1 MKPTVLLIHYGE
13 LALKGKNR
21 DLFEDRL
28 VGNIRIALGAG
39 GDWDVRRLYGRI
51 VVRLSSD
58 EGIDALAKRL
68 QNVFGIANIA
78 PAIEVKPELDA
89 IEEAALDIIRG
100 KDFESFAVRAR
111 RPEKGQP
118 FSSQDVGTIVG
129 AAVQKA
135 SGARVDLTRPALT
148 VGVVVMK
155 RRAFVYVDRINGPGG
170 LPAGA
175 SGKVA
180 CLISGGIDS
189 PVACWRMMKRGC
201 SPVFI
206 HFHSAP
212 FTSNAS
218 KEKAH
223 EIVEHLMRGQPAAKL
238 VTVPFG
244 ELQKKIVT
252 GVPAKYRIMLYR
264 RFMIRIANELARRND
279 AKALVSG
286 EALGQVASQTL
297 SNLSTIERVSD
308 VPILRPLIGMD
319 KQEIVDQAKRI
330 GTFEMSIEPHDDCC
344 SFLMPKNPVTR
355 TTPRDLDHVEKSLAC
370 DELVGLALEGC
381 EEEMFEYLH

>member
-1 MKPTVLLIHYGE
+1 MKPTILLIHYGE

-21 DLFEDRL
+21 DLFEKRL
-28 VGNIRIALGAG
+28 VDNILIALGSES
-39 GDWDVRRLYGRI
+39 DWNVRRLYGRI
-51 VVRLSSD
+51 VVRVDDGNDID
-58 EGIDALAKRL
+58 ELAQRIK
-68 QNVFGIANIA
+68 NVFGIANIA
-78 PAIEVKPELDA
+78 PAVEAKPTLES
-89 IEEAALDIIRG
+89 IEEAAVSIVKG
-100 KDFESFAVRAR
+100 KDFESFAIRAR
-111 RPEKGQP
+111 RPEKGQS
-118 FSSQDVGTIVG
+118 FSSQDIGIKVG

-135 SGARVDLTRPALT
+135 SGAKVDLTNPALT

-155 RRAFVYVDRINGPGG
+155 QRAFVYADRIKGPGG
-170 LPAGA
+170 LPVGS
-175 SGKVA
+175 SGITA

-201 SPVFI
+201 RPLFI

-218 KEKAH
+218 KEKAQ
-223 EIVEHLMRGQPAAKL
+223 EIVEYLMRGQPPAKL
-238 VTVPFG
+238 ITVPFG

-264 RFMIRIANELARRND
+264 RFMVRIANELARKHD

-297 SNLSTIERVSD
+297 SNLATIEDVSD
-308 VPILRPLIGMD
+308 MPLLRPLIGMD
-319 KQEIVDQAKRI
+319 KQEIVDEAKRI
-330 GTFEMSIEPHDDCC
+330 GTFTMSIEPHDDCC

-355 TTPRDLDHVEKSLAC
+355 STPKDMGYVEKSLAC
-370 DELVGLALEGC
+370 GELVKAALDGC
-381 EEEMFEYLH
+381 EEEAIQSF

>member
-21 DLFEDRL
+21 ELFEKRL
-28 VGNIRIALGAG
+28 VDNIRIALGE
-39 GDWDVRRLYGRI
+39 GDWDVCRLYGRI
-51 VVRLSSD
+51 AVRAV
-58 EGIDALAKRL
+58 EGKDVDRLAARVK
-68 QNVFGIANIA
+68 NVFGVANVA
-78 PAIEVKPELDA
+78 PALEVKPTLEA
-89 IEEAALDIIRG
+89 IEEAAVGIVKG
-100 KDFESFAVRAR
+100 KDFESFAIRAR
-111 RPEKGQP
+111 RPEKGQS
-118 FSSQDVGTIVG
+118 FRSQDVAVKVG

-135 SGARVDLTRPALT
+135 SGARVDLTNPALT
-148 VGVVVMK
+148 VGIVVMK
-155 RRAFVYVDRINGPGG
+155 HRAFIYADQVKGVGG
-170 LPAGA
+170 LPVGS
-175 SGKVA
+175 SGTVA

-201 SPVFI
+201 QPVFI

-218 KEKAH
+218 KEKVV
-223 EIVEHLMRGQPAAKL
+223 ELVEHLMRGQPNAKL
-238 VTVPFG
+238 ITVPFG

-264 RFMIRIANELARRND
+264 RFMIRIANELASRYE

-297 SNLSTIERVSD
+297 SNLATIEDVSE

-319 KQEIVDQAKRI
+319 KQEIVDEAKRI
-330 GTFEMSIEPHDDCC
+330 GTFAMSIEPHDDCC

-355 TTPRDLDHVEKSLAC
+355 TTPKDMGYVEKSLAC
-370 DELVGLALEGC
+370 AELVNAALDGC
-381 EEEMFEYLH
+381 EEEAVQPL

>member
-21 DLFEDRL
+21 ELFENRL
-28 VGNIRIALGAG
+28 VDNIRIALGADR
-39 GDWDVRRLYGRI
+39 DWDVKRLYGRI
-51 VVRLSSD
+51 VVMLD
-58 EGIDALAKRL
+58 NEAEIDLLAKKL

-78 PAIEVKPELDA
+78 PAIEVKPELNV
-89 IEEAALDIIRG
+89 IEKAALDIVND
-100 KDFESFAVRAR
+100 KDFKSFAIRAR
-111 RPEKGQP
+111 RPEKGHP
-118 FSSQDVGTIVG
+118 FSSQDIGTKVG
-129 AAVQKA
+129 AAVQNA
-135 SGARVDLTRPALT
+135 SGARVDLTNPELT
-148 VGVVVMK
+148 VGIIVMK
-155 RRAFVYVDRINGPGG
+155 QRAFVYADQIKGPGG
-170 LPAGA
+170 LPAGT

-223 EIVEHLMRGQPAAKL
+223 EIVEHLMHGQPSAKL
-238 VTVPFG
+238 ITVPFG

-264 RFMIRIANELARRND
+264 RFMIRIANTLARKNE

-297 SNLSTIERVSD
+297 SNLSTIEDVSEI
-308 VPILRPLIGMD
+308 PILRPLIGMD
-319 KQEIVDQAKRI
+319 KQEIVDQAKQI
-330 GTFEMSIEPHDDCC
+330 GTFEISIEPHDDCC

-355 TTPRDLDHVEKSLAC
+355 SMPKDLDYVERSLAC
-370 DELVGLALEGC
+370 DELVESVLEGC
-381 EEEMFEYLH
+381 EEAVIQPL

>member
-21 DLFEDRL
+21 DLFEKRL
-28 VGNIRIALGAG
+28 VDNIQIALGADN
-39 GDWDVRRLYGRI
+39 DWDIKRLYGRI
-51 VVRLSSD
+51 VVRLEND
-58 EGIDALAKRL
+58 KDIGALAHKL
-68 QNVFGIANIA
+68 QCVFGIANIA
-78 PAIEVKPELDA
+78 PALEIKPDLDA
-89 IEEAALDIIRG
+89 IEDAALAAVKD
-100 KDFESFAVRAR
+100 KDFESFAIRAR
-111 RPEKGQP
+111 RPEKGQS
-118 FSSQDVGTIVG
+118 FSSQDIGIRVGS
-129 AAVQKA
+129 AVQKA
-135 SGARVDLTRPALT
+135 SGARVDLTSPALT
-148 VGVVVMK
+148 VGIIVMK
-155 RRAFVYVDRINGPGG
+155 KRAFVYADQIKGPGG

-180 CLISGGIDS
+180 FLISGGIDS

-201 SPVFI
+201 SPLFI

-218 KEKAH
+218 KEKAY
-223 EIVEHLMRGQPAAKL
+223 EIAEHLMNGQPSAKL
-238 VTVPFG
+238 ITVPFG

-264 RFMIRIANELARRND
+264 RFMIRIANELAQRNE

-297 SNLSTIERVSD
+297 SNLSTIEDISNL
-308 VPILRPLIGMD
+308 PILRPLIGMD
-319 KQEIVDQAKRI
+319 KQEIVDEAKRI
-330 GTFEMSIEPHDDCC
+330 GTFAMSIEPHDDCC

-355 TTPRDLDHVEKSLAC
+355 TTPKDMEHVERSLSC
-370 DELVGLALEGC
+370 EELVEAALDGC
-381 EEEMFEYLH
+381 EVAVIGSL